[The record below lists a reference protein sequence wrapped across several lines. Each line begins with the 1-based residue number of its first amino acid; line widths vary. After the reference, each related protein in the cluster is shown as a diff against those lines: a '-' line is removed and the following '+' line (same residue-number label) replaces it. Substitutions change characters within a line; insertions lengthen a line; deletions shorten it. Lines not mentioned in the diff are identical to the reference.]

1 MNIKQIETFRWIV
14 RLGSFAAAAERLNST
29 QSAVSIRIHE
39 LEESLGVKLFDR
51 SHRAA
56 KLTPKGQ
63 ELLALAD
70 RLMGIVWEI
79 RSCVGDPEALSG
91 VVRVGVADL
100 IAVTWLGDL
109 VMAVREQFPR
119 VIVDLEIGLTHDL
132 VEKLR
137 RGELDLVLVPGD
149 VTRSEFV
156 AESLGAVNFVW
167 AASPK
172 LGIPD
177 KVLTPQDL
185 QEWPVITLSKHSYH
199 YQTIENW
206 FRKSQAICR
215 RVVVCNSISVMMALT
230 RDGLGVGFIPVSCF
244 DDEGTTDKLRV
255 IQCRPPIPPVEF
267 FAMCPIDRQS
277 NLARTISRLAVEV
290 SGFPKTAV
298 AAAQ

>member
-14 RLGSFAAAAERLNST
+14 RLGSFAAAAARLNST

-51 SHRAA
+51 SHRTA

-70 RLMGIVWEI
+70 QLMGVVWEI

-91 VVRVGVADL
+91 IVRVGVADL

-132 VEKLR
+132 IEKLR
-137 RGELDLVLVPGD
+137 RGELDLVLAPGD
-149 VTRSEFV
+149 AARSEFV

-172 LGIPD
+172 LGVPD
-177 KVLTPQDL
+177 RVLTPQDL

-199 YQTIENW
+199 YQTIEHW
-206 FRKSQAICR
+206 FRKNRAICR

-244 DDEGTTDKLRV
+244 DGEVGNDKLRV
-255 IQCRPPIPPVEF
+255 IQCSPPIPPVEF
-267 FAMCPIDRQS
+267 FAMCPVDRHS
-277 NLARTISRLAVEV
+277 NLARGISQLAAEV
-290 SGFPKTAV
+290 SGFPKSAV
-298 AAAQ
+298 AAQ